1 MAEADIQ
8 TTLCRPEIGDALN
21 VDETDQNRTAEIA
34 ANAPRYRRKS
44 STFIDGIH
52 DVAEDQG
59 DMAPAQL
66 YSTMSGRLFHS
77 GRIAIVMVGL
87 PARGKTHIC
96 VSMARYLAWLGVKT
110 RIFHLGDYRRATV
123 GKGGQVPE
131 DYFFPNASPSSVIL
145 RQKIL
150 KKCREDIYAWLNHEN
165 GQVAIYDAV
174 NPTASSRRALA
185 KEFAKHDV
193 QTLFLESYVDDESI
207 LRENARNV
215 KINSPDFVGM
225 DPDEAAKLYLK
236 RIDMKIPVF
245 ETMNENELNYVK
257 MINAGQAFF
266 YNNVSFNYLSHRI
279 VFYLT
284 NLHIKSR
291 TTFFAR
297 AGPAD
302 EDSYKADGPL
312 SEEGRVYAQK
322 VAETLIKHREQER
335 QAHIKHAGEEVPL
348 RPLTVW
354 TSTRLRTI
362 QTAEPLKDM
371 GYKVRQRSQMSQ
383 INPGV
388 CEKMS
393 ERMIRAL
400 YPDEVEKHELDPY
413 HHRYPRAES
422 YHDLAVRLE
431 PIILEL
437 EREQND
443 LLIIAHESVL
453 RVLYAYLMHCS
464 TMDIPKLKFPRDQI
478 IEIIPAAYQNEA
490 KQIHVT
496 GLDPKCVPG
505 SPEDIR
511 IPVPSGPPSGNLSPI
526 PGMASPAEMEEPPA
540 RPPVIV
546 VNTAKEMVAD
556 KVADED

>member
-1 MAEADIQ
+1 MD
-8 TTLCRPEIGDALN
+8 TLL
-21 VDETDQNRTAEIA
+21 TAEIA
-34 ANAPRYRRKS
+34 ANAPRYRRRS
-44 STFIDGIH
+44 STFIDSIH
-52 DVAEDQG
+52 DVSEDN

-77 GRIAIVMVGL
+77 GRITIVMVGP

-96 VSMARYLAWLGVKT
+96 VSMARYLQWLGVKT
-110 RIFHLGDYRRATV
+110 RIFHLGDYRRATI
-123 GKGGQVPE
+123 GPDGSLPD
-131 DYFFPNASPSSVIL
+131 DYFFPDASPSSIIL

-174 NPTASSRRALA
+174 NPTASGRRSLA

-193 QTLFLESYVDDESI
+193 QTLFIESYVNDDQI
-207 LRENARNV
+207 LHDNAINV
-215 KINSPDFVGM
+215 KISSPDFAGM
-225 DPDEAAKLYLK
+225 DPEAAATMYLK
-236 RIDMKIPVF
+236 RIEMRIPVF
-245 ETMNENELNYVK
+245 ETMDELELNYIK
-257 MINAGQAFF
+257 MINAGEKFF
-266 YNNVSFNYLSHRI
+266 YNNVSFGYLAHRI

-297 AGPAD
+297 AGTTTE
-302 EDSYKADGPL
+302 EDSYKADADL
-312 SEEGRVYAQK
+312 SEQGRFYAQRMS
-322 VAETLIKHREQER
+322 ETLIKHREQER
-335 QAHIKHAGEEVPL
+335 LELIAKGGHETPP
-348 RPLTVW
+348 RPLSIW

-362 QTAEPLKDM
+362 QTADYLKEK

-393 ERMIRAL
+393 ERVIRQI
-400 YPDEVEKHELDPY
+400 YPEEVEKHGLDPY

-437 EREQND
+437 EREQSD

-453 RVLYAYLMHCS
+453 RVLFAYLMHCS
-464 TMDIPKLKFPRDQI
+464 TMDIPNLKFPRDEI

-490 KQIHVT
+490 KRIRIP
-496 GLDPKCVPG
+496 GLDPKLLPGTPDDSRIPG
-505 SPEDIR
+505 SRPMSRPE
-511 IPVPSGPPSGNLSPI
+511 SGQMSPI
-526 PGMASPAEMEEPPA
+526 PGGLGSPAEPLE
-540 RPPVIV
+540 RPTSERVI
-546 VNTAKEMVAD
+546 NTSKDMVAD
-556 KVADED
+556 KIHDEI

>member
-1 MAEADIQ
+1 MSISDP
-8 TTLCRPEIGDALN
+8 R
-21 VDETDQNRTAEIA
+21 NRTAEIA

-44 STFIDGIH
+44 STFIDAIH
-52 DVAEDQG
+52 DVPEDQSL
-59 DMAPAQL
+59 APAQL

-123 GKGGQVPE
+123 GPGESVPE
-131 DYFFPNASPSSVIL
+131 DYFFPNASPASVIL

-174 NPTASSRRALA
+174 NPTAAGRRALA

-193 QTLFLESYVDDESI
+193 QTLFLESFVDDEKI
-207 LRENARNV
+207 LKENARNV
-215 KINSPDFVGM
+215 KISSPDFDGM
-225 DPDEAAKLYLK
+225 DPDEAAKLYLR
-236 RIDMKIPVF
+236 RIESKIPVF

-257 MINAGQAFF
+257 MINAGRAFF
-266 YNNVSFNYLSHRI
+266 YNNLSFNYLSHRI

-297 AGPAD
+297 AGSAT
-302 EDSYKADGPL
+302 EEAYRSDGGL
-312 SEEGRVYAQK
+312 SEAGKVYAVK
-322 VAETLIKHREQER
+322 MTETLIKHREQER
-335 QAHIKHAGEEVPL
+335 QAAVEAGGPDIPL

-354 TSTRLRTI
+354 TSTRLRTV
-362 QTAEPLKDM
+362 QTAKPLEEQ
-371 GYKVRQRSQMSQ
+371 GYKIRQRSQMSS

-388 CEKMS
+388 CEKLS
-393 ERMIRAL
+393 ERAIRSL
-400 YPDEVEKHELDPY
+400 YPDEIEKHELDPY

-464 TMDIPKLKFPRDQI
+464 TMDIPKLKFPRDEI

-490 KQIHVT
+490 KRIHIP
-496 GLDPKCVPG
+496 GLDPKVVPS

-511 IPVPSGPPSGNLSPI
+511 IPVPSMPPSGQMTPIAGLS
-526 PGMASPAEMEEPPA
+526 SPAEAAPA
-540 RPPVIV
+540 DEQRPPEKVI
-546 VNTAKEMVAD
+546 NTAAEMVRD